1 MSADPESIS
10 EAVAKSEKDGGMT
23 IVFDP
28 ERRRSTHVESSL
40 AVQWVRDEPPME
52 RRTHFKLI
60 VDGNEVPFEGS
71 YDYGDSKI
79 KERFPDADALERDR
93 LVTALGE
100 KNFKAVNI
108 GCEFDKEIFLETRR
122 NLVSQGLKSFRV
134 STYYIEVNRADPAS
148 ERVWRCEG

>member
-108 GCEFDKEIFLETRR
+108 GCEFDKEKL
-122 NLVSQGLKSFRV
+122 SH
-134 STYYIEVNRADPAS
+134 D
-148 ERVWRCEG
+148 